1 MKGGVIVSNI
11 VELKNIT
18 KTFYQKYHDIHV
30 LKDINLQIEKGEF
43 VAITGTSGCG
53 KTTLLNLIG
62 MQMEADSGEFYMNEI
77 NVMTLK
83 EKEKL
88 LFRQNM
94 IAMIFQF
101 FNLIDILTL
110 KENILLPLQF
120 MKKKVNEDKLN
131 AYVKQLGLEEHMNHF
146 PSECSGG
153 QQQRVALIRAL
164 MCETPIILADEPT
177 GNLDEKTS
185 YEVMQLLKE
194 INQEHYITI
203 VMVTHDNELAQ
214 MADRILWMHDGRL
227 EERKKE

>member
-1 MKGGVIVSNI
+1 MSNI